1 MKDPVIKPNAVD
13 RAMIAADPA
22 AALIG
27 YVSTILAVFGLFD
40 RMGLNADQV
49 AILGGAV
56 LGLVATIRVFYER
69 TRRERLKT
77 LETELKKASNSDPSL
92 PKV

>member
-1 MKDPVIKPNAVD
+1 MKDLIFKPNTVD

-27 YVSTILAVFGLFD
+27 YLSTIMAVFGLFD
-40 RMGLNADQV
+40 RIGLNADQV

-56 LGLVATIRVFYER
+56 LGLVATLRVFYER
-69 TRRERLKT
+69 SRRERMKS
-77 LETELKKASNSDPSL
+77 LESELKKASNSDSRL
-92 PKV
+92 SQV